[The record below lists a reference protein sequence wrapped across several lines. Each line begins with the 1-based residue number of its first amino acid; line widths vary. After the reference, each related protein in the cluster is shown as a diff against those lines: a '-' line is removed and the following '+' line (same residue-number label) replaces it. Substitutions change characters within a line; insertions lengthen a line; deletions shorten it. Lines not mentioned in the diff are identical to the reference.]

1 MMRTG
6 AGVEVR
12 FTEAAESAVMSV
24 GRTEDLRFSPD
35 NRLLAITGF
44 NQNSCLV
51 LRVNIAASADGIVV
65 SADDFV
71 EITSRS
77 LRYPHGLDFIDD
89 ETLVVANRGGGLSI
103 LRLPDE
109 FGGRVC
115 QGEVLWQFPGGRFR
129 WMRSPGSVV
138 VRHEDGGLVS
148 LLTCNNYSHR
158 VTRHVL
164 DRGRDYRLVRKDVC
178 LRRGLIIPDGIALSH
193 DGRWVAVS
201 SHGTH
206 DVKLYAASGEL
217 GSKSEPVGTL
227 SGAGYPH
234 GLQFSADD
242 AFVLVAD
249 AGSQVVNVYQRGA
262 GWDGE
267 HRPLHSFE
275 VIDDEAFARGRHNI
289 EEGGPKGLAIDRTGE
304 LVAITCEEQPLALYT
319 LGSILRAEAAAGSS
333 AESHRHSSAELTNA
347 YICVFSAHAPQA
359 RHSHSHRGLD
369 PQRRAQLAEDWSS

>member
-1 MMRTG
+1 VQ
-6 AGVEVR
+6 AAVR
-12 FTEAAESAVMSV
+12 SV

-51 LRVNIAASADGIVV
+51 LRVNITASAGGITV

-77 LRYPHGLDFIDD
+77 QRCPHGLDFIDD

-103 LRLPDE
+103 LRLPAGE
-109 FGGRVC
+109 FGDRVC
-115 QGEVLWQFPGGRFR
+115 QGELLWRFPGGRLS

-138 VRHEDGGLVS
+138 VRHEEGGLVS

-164 DRGRDYRLVRKDVC
+164 DRARDYRLVRKEVF

-193 DGRWVAVS
+193 DGRWLAVS

-217 GSKSEPVGTL
+217 GPESEPTGTL

-234 GLQFSADD
+234 GLQFSAVD
-242 AFVLVAD
+242 AFLLVAD
-249 AGSQVVNVYQRGA
+249 AGSKMVNVYHRGA
-262 GWDGE
+262 GWVGE
-267 HRPLHSFE
+267 HRPLHSVE
-275 VIDDEAFARGRHNI
+275 VIDDEAFARGRHNL
-289 EEGGPKGLAIDRTGE
+289 EEGGAKGLAIDRTGE
-304 LVAITCEEQPLALYT
+304 LVAVTCEEQPLAFYA
-319 LGSILRAEAAAGSS
+319 LRAMTESAGAAGPTVESAARRGWRWYNLGRSS
-333 AESHRHSSAELTNA
+333 DGALTLSWRH
-347 YICVFSAHAPQA
+347 
-359 RHSHSHRGLD
+359 GLIH
-369 PQRRAQLAEDWSS
+369 

>member
-1 MMRTG
+1 MIRTG
-6 AGVEVR
+6 PGIEVR
-12 FTEAAESAVMSV
+12 FSEAVQAAVDSV

-51 LRVNIAASADGIVV
+51 LRVNIEASASGVTV

-89 ETLVVANRGGGLSI
+89 DTLVVANRGGGLSV
-103 LRLPDE
+103 LRLPAGE
-109 FGGRVC
+109 FGGAVC
-115 QGEVLWQFPGGRFR
+115 KAEVLWQFPGGRFR

-138 VRHEDGGLVS
+138 VRHEEGGLFS

-164 DRGRDYRLVRKDVC
+164 DRARDYRLVRKGVF

-193 DGRWVAVS
+193 DGRWLAVS

-217 GSKSEPVGTL
+217 GPESEPVGTL

-242 AFVLVAD
+242 AFMLVAD

-262 GWDGE
+262 EWAGE
-267 HRPLHSFE
+267 HWPLRSVE
-275 VIDDEAFARGRHNI
+275 VIDDEAFALGRQNI

-304 LVAITCEEQPLALYT
+304 LVAITCEEQPLAFYALRT
-319 LGSILRAEAAAGSS
+319 MTESIGTTQRGMESATRRDGDGTSLAG
-333 AESHRHSSAELTNA
+333 HLT
-347 YICVFSAHAPQA
+347 AP
-359 RHSHSHRGLD
+359 
-369 PQRRAQLAEDWSS
+369 